1 MPDPYYYEP
10 FTSALWTID
19 SAIVRP
25 PWCPLTYK
33 CEMISKAK
41 ENDQDL
47 CAYEDDKTS
56 STFNQFEGTFNFT
69 SSDTERYGTSV
80 LPFKII
86 ASSGQSSDEVTILLN
101 LAILI
106 EEGIKVSTES
116 EGRAQEVGDAS

>member
-1 MPDPYYYEP
+1 
-10 FTSALWTID
+10 
-19 SAIVRP
+19 
-25 PWCPLTYK
+25 
-33 CEMISKAK
+33 MISKAK

-116 EGRAQEVGDAS
+116 EGRAQEVGDASEEYTVTIQNEESDAHQTNSQKNIYVPI